1 MLLAA
6 LKSHLF
12 CLFYQQHKIFCKIL
26 LRDFFFSCWTF
37 LAIVAYRCRAV
48 YLYSVPVPSQNG
60 VVHVLVLYVSHSSFT
75 LTVRV
80 QLQRGADEDVR
91 FLNLQ

>member
-1 MLLAA
+1 M
-6 LKSHLF
+6 
-12 CLFYQQHKIFCKIL
+12 
-26 LRDFFFSCWTF
+26 
-37 LAIVAYRCRAV
+37 
-48 YLYSVPVPSQNG
+48 YLYSVPVLSQNG